1 MAVFPD
7 RIVLKNSEET
17 RAEIEAQIG
26 TTGDSAITQGE
37 IVIGVNDN
45 DVRLYT
51 KSANGDIVSLGST
64 STNIVIISNDEPTV
78 NNDGQPLSNGDL
90 WFNPATGV
98 LYVYDNGIWTA
109 MIAGAPLEAT
119 LAGLSDVQIVSP
131 QDQDILFYSAI
142 ENKWVNGEFEAG
154 TVQSV
159 AISGDNAIEVENSPI
174 TIEGTIDLSLSDTG
188 VVAGSYTAANVV
200 VDRQGRITA
209 ISNGSSGSNPLNS
222 LDALNDVNTTGEET
236 GDLLQLSATGFYR
249 PRSISEILAGDNS
262 EVGVIDV
269 AYSTHELVGI
279 DGFYA
284 DQAALE
290 ADGFTFIAGSIDK
303 DSGVMNLTGIVPAVY
318 LSTDYLG
325 LGLTGINTIALD
337 NNGPLMLSSGST
349 WSGGSSGFDLDDV
362 PASIELFIAPWFS
375 PDESRIAGWK
385 EHAAYGTTWLI
396 VRMDVKHQYY
406 RESSGFPLEFWL
418 GQNGQIRVQVGQPV
432 GTQFDLIQVGAN
444 KQGIV
449 SLGTTLA
456 TGEGVPT
463 TGRSQ
468 TIYNV
473 GSYAG
478 AKLEDVTD
486 VSDIDA
492 QDGQVLAWSEADG
505 AWKPQT
511 VNGIPLSG
519 GNIGF
524 YNIETQLA
532 STGACQFNSIGTSGI
547 LQKVESDL
555 DAWVV
560 LYSSSQA
567 RMDDSGRAY
576 GVEPD
581 AGSGVLAEYT
591 LTGGVEQ
598 LASPGTT
605 YFNSDSTPLGAIYAA
620 VRSTAGVDVDATV
633 TLSVYGMS
641 GVNVIRGGTFGSGL

>member
-7 RIVLKNSEET
+7 RIVLKNSEES
-17 RAEIEAQIG
+17 RAAIEAQIG

-51 KSANGDIVSLGST
+51 KSANGGIVSLGST
-64 STNIVIISNDEPTV
+64 STNVVIVSSTEPTV

-90 WFNPATGV
+90 WFNPADGV
-98 LYVYDNGIWTA
+98 LYVYDNGVWTA

-119 LAGLSDVQIVSP
+119 LAGLSDVQITSP
-131 QDQDILFYSAI
+131 QDQDILFYSNI
-142 ENKWVNGEFEAG
+142 ENKWINGEFEAG

-159 AISGDNAIEVENSPI
+159 GVSGDNAILVDNSPI
-174 TIEGTIDLSLSDTG
+174 TVEGTIDLSLSETG
-188 VVAGSYTAANVV
+188 VVPGSYTAANVV
-200 VDRQGRITA
+200 VDNQGRITA

-222 LDALNDVNTTGEET
+222 LDALNDVNTTGEEF
-236 GDLLQLSATGFYR
+236 GDLLQLSPTGFYR

-262 EVGVIDV
+262 EVGAIDV

-279 DGFYA
+279 DGFYT

-290 ADGFTFIAGSIDK
+290 ADGFIFIAGSIDK
-303 DSGVMNLTGIVPAVY
+303 DSGVMDLAGIVPDIY

-325 LGLTGINTIALD
+325 LGLTGITRLALD
-337 NNGPLMLSSGST
+337 NNGPLMLSSGSVFN
-349 WSGGSSGFDLDDV
+349 SGSSSFTLSSV
-362 PASIELFIAPWFS
+362 PASIELFISPWLS
-375 PDESRIAGWK
+375 ADESRLAGWK
-385 EHAAYGTTWLI
+385 EYVAFGTTWLI
-396 VRMDVKHQYY
+396 VRMDVKHLYY
-406 RESSGFPLEFWL
+406 RENSGYPLEYWL

-432 GTQFDLIQVGAN
+432 GTSPDAIQVRAD

-449 SLGTTLA
+449 SLGEIVA
-456 TGEGVPT
+456 TGEGVSA
-463 TGRSQ
+463 TGRSL
-468 TIYNV
+468 TIYNTS
-473 GSYAG
+473 SYAG

-524 YNIETQLA
+524 YNVETQLA
-532 STGACQFNSIGTSGI
+532 STGVCQFNSIGTSGI

-567 RMDDSGRAY
+567 RIDDSGRAY
-576 GVEPD
+576 GVEP
-581 AGSGVLAEYT
+581 AEGSGVLAEYT

-605 YFNSDSTPLGAIYAA
+605 YFNSDSSPIGAIYAA
-620 VRSTAGVDVDATV
+620 VRSTAGADVDATV